1 MLKSLRSRNTAL
13 LVGIVM
19 TGQLLAVA
27 LFYVLAI
34 RPQVE
39 RVAGIMARNI
49 SAISMAMEVLPSKER
64 QALIKRINATGA
76 VRILDGNRE
85 PPEDRAVPTLLELM
99 FMRSFAREMGGDD
112 VVLWQGGQIGQLWVR
127 VSMGEE
133 PYWISY
139 ERPEGFTPNG
149 ALLAAFLIA
158 VTMALIAGILI
169 QRRIAQPL
177 RDLAAA
183 ADATERNA
191 LTSALPEDGPTE
203 LATVARSFN
212 VMRARL
218 SEQEARRTHM
228 LASISHDLRTPLAK
242 IRLELAMIPD
252 IEPASEAMIERQLDR
267 LDAMLAQF
275 LDFARGDDLE
285 DRMAFDIAAVAQ
297 EAIDDLGMP
306 YAVNAPSRQA
316 FVQAK
321 PIATKRA
328 ITNILRNAEKYG
340 RPPVEVAVS
349 RRDSMVILSIRD
361 HGKGVSEAELERLQT
376 PFFRTDTGRSTGSG
390 SGLGLAIASDVA
402 ESQGGSLVISN
413 ADGAGLLVEMTF
425 QAVKKPA

>member
-39 RVAGIMARNI
+39 RVADIMARNI

-158 VTMALIAGILI
+158 VTMALLAGILI

-212 VMRARL
+212 AMRARL

-252 IEPASEAMIERQLDR
+252 IEPASEAMVERQLDR

-285 DRMAFDIAAVAQ
+285 DRLAFDIAAVAQ

-306 YAVNAPSRQA
+306 YAVNAPQQA
-316 FVQAK
+316 VVQAK
-321 PIATKRA
+321 PMATKRA

-349 RRDSMVILSIRD
+349 RRDTIVILSIRD
-361 HGKGVSEAELERLQT
+361 HGKGVNAAELDQLQT
-376 PFFRTDTGRSTGSG
+376 PFFRTDTGRSTASG
-390 SGLGLAIASDVA
+390 SGLGLAIARNIS
-402 ESQGGSLVISN
+402 ETQGGALTISN
-413 ADGAGLLVEMTF
+413 AEGGGLLVEMTF
-425 QAVKKPA
+425 QAVAMPA